1 MNSEGYS
8 DNTAEKAMREYNRM
22 PYKVKFILY
31 HVNSIL
37 RLSGFEVSEIR
48 HKKSGRAYKV

>member
-22 PYKVKFILY
+22 PYKAKFILY